1 MWLTEQA
8 LAALLWFKRYAE
20 SVLGV
25 TAEAEGGGHD

>member
-1 MWLTEQA
+1 MWLTQET

-25 TAEAEGGGHD
+25 TAEMEGGSNA